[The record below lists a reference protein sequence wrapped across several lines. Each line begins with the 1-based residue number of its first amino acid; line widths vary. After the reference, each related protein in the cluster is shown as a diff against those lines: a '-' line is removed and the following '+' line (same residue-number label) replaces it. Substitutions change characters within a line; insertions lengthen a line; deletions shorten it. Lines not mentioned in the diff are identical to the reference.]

1 MNIFVPN
8 ICIYIRSN
16 HIFYLFYLLTFSEN
30 YCNVLPNPVK
40 PGAGYEK
47 GCKGARYGNNGSPSV
62 GWCKGDHGRYP
73 WYEKCCDWKS
83 NDCVSKGVL
92 IILIILR

>member
-1 MNIFVPN
+1 ML
-8 ICIYIRSN
+8 C
-16 HIFYLFYLLTFSEN
+16 LLTFSEN

-40 PGAGYEK
+40 PGEGYEK